1 MDNPKHVLVLGAGAS
16 VDYGLPT
23 GHSLVNMLHKEP
35 KLVTPS
41 ENAKLNL
48 ESMRSNREGTLKN
61 FANALKRSGLRSID
75 TFLEERKEFRDVG
88 KTQIARILAPLEKQA
103 VESAACQAA
112 WHGWFIHNVLKHT
125 ETPADLPLRV
135 ITFNYD
141 CLFEWSLILAISN
154 RYDISVSDARQKV
167 IDFDVLHMYGRLP
180 TWNSWDADS
189 DERSVSLDIGDS
201 VLYEARNTIQVVAED
216 RNENQDWN
224 KARDWIRDSK
234 SVVFLGFGFDA
245 VNNQRL
251 GITPDGKWRVRSD
264 MRFKHVVATGYN
276 LLGQEQM
283 NITSRICRAS
293 GEPYGPKHLYGGGIN
308 LGSEKQG
315 CEEVLRRFIDPV
327 VHKWVPPI
335 THDQCH

>member
-180 TWNSWDADS
+180 TWDSWVLNPDKLP
-189 DERSVSLDIGDS
+189 VLLDVDDD
-201 VLYEARNTIQVVAED
+201 VLWQAKKTIQVVPEERSDSDNRWAKAQAWVRGAE
-216 RNENQDWN
+216 
-224 KARDWIRDSK
+224 
-234 SVVFLGFGFDA
+234 SVVFLGFGFDYE
-245 VNNQRL
+245 NCRRL
-251 GITPDGKWRVRSD
+251 GMLDSDNWRCRSPTD
-264 MRFKHVVATGYN
+264 TSRVVASSFEHYKA
-276 LLGQEQM
+276 E
-283 NITSRICRAS
+283 ITRMKQYLREPDCATRFTQI
-293 GEPYGPKHLYGGGIN
+293 GEKDR
-308 LGSEKQG
+308 G
-315 CEEVLRRFIDPV
+315 CEETLRNFIDPV
-327 VHKWVPPI
+327 VDGWIPYTAP
-335 THDQCH
+335 